1 MSLNNIQLNSNL
13 LADLY
18 SDSLVETTTK
28 ATPINT
34 PAKRQLKYLGN
45 NQKQVLVVVSY
56 ESVPFLPDQEL
67 SFLTNVL
74 AACKMSIADIGII
87 NSSGLDESELLN
99 IIDLEAMNILLFG
112 VEPFQIGLPINFPDF
127 QLQAFNNRTYLKAP
141 TLSEIESDKGLKG
154 SLWNSL
160 KALFKI

>member
-1 MSLNNIQLNSNL
+1 MSLNNIQLKSNL

-18 SDSLVETTTK
+18 KNSLVETSAAVLLEK
-28 ATPINT
+28 RPI
-34 PAKRQLKYLGN
+34 KYLGN
-45 NQKQVLVVVSY
+45 NQKKVLVIVFHA
-56 ESVPFLPDQEL
+56 SVPFLPDQEL

-74 AACKMSIADIGII
+74 AACKMSISDIGII
-87 NSSGLDESELLN
+87 NFNGIDETELQNCIELDASN
-99 IIDLEAMNILLFG
+99 VILFG
-112 VEPFQIGLPINFPDF
+112 VEPLEIGLPINFPAF

-141 TLSEIESDKGLKG
+141 TLSEIERDKGLKG